1 LLTIVVDML
10 RRRPAAENPP
20 LSATRTNAVRLVSRS
35 IAASDYPLT
44 RDNASGFNR
53 IIRSR
58 RSLHL
63 PNSTEPAFRGRRPVQ
78 EDAMSD
84 LSYVADSLVKTGLRP
99 SRRTVKRAA
108 LGLAVALGVA
118 GAAEFGYG
126 YLTTG
131 RYLEST
137 DDAYVKAD
145 STIISPKVS
154 GYIAQVLVGDNEPV
168 KSGQL
173 LARIDDRDFRTALKQ
188 AQADVAGS
196 EAAVRNLDA
205 QIALQ
210 QPLIEQGTADIAAAD
225 ANLKF
230 AQEERAR
237 YDDLMRTGSGTIQRA
252 QQTDA
257 ALREKIAQLQHGK
270 SGLLAAERKV
280 DVLTTDRAK
289 AVAQLDRARAVEQQ
303 AALNLSYTEITAPV
317 DGTVGARSLRV
328 GQYVQAGTQLMAVVP
343 LDAVYVVAN
352 FKETQ
357 LTHVRNGQPVEIRID
372 SFHATKLKGH
382 VDSLSP
388 ASGLEFA
395 LLPPD
400 NATGNFTKIVQRVP
414 VKIVLDDHSLS
425 GLLRPGMSA
434 EPTVDTKA
442 TVLAEREASSK
453 VAADAASARSHGG

>member
-1 LLTIVVDML
+1 M
-10 RRRPAAENPP
+10 
-20 LSATRTNAVRLVSRS
+20 S
-35 IAASDYPLT
+35 IT
-44 RDNASGFNR
+44 
-53 IIRSR
+53 
-58 RSLHL
+58 
-63 PNSTEPAFRGRRPVQ
+63 
-78 EDAMSD
+78 
-84 LSYVADSLVKTGLRP
+84 SYVSDTKEKISLRP
-99 SRRTVKRAA
+99 SRRAVKRAA
-108 LGLAVALGVA
+108 LALAVALGVA
-118 GAAEFGYG
+118 GAGHFGYG

-154 GYIAQVLVGDNEPV
+154 GYIAQVLVGDNQPV
-168 KSGQL
+168 KAGQL
-173 LARIDDRDFRTALKQ
+173 LAEIDSRDFKAAL
-188 AQADVAGS
+188 AQADADVAAS

-205 QIALQ
+205 QLALQ
-210 QPLIEQGTADIAAAD
+210 QPIIEQGAADVAAAE

-230 AQEERAR
+230 AQEEQAR
-237 YDDLMRTGSGTIQRA
+237 YDGLMKTGSGTIQRA

-257 ALREKIAQLQHGK
+257 ALREKTAQLQREK
-270 SGLLAAERKV
+270 SGLSAANMKVEVLATE
-280 DVLTTDRAK
+280 RAK

-303 AALNLSYTEITAPV
+303 ATLNLSYTEIKAPV

-328 GQYVQAGTQLMAVVP
+328 GQFVQAGTQLMAVVP

-357 LTHVRNGQPVEIRID
+357 LTHVRNGQPVEVEID
-372 SFHATKLKGH
+372 GFHGTRLKGH

-414 VKIVLDDHSLS
+414 VKIVIDDHSLK

-434 EPTVDTKA
+434 EPVVNTKSA
-442 TVLAEREASSK
+442 VLAERETRRRRLASSTP
-453 VAADAASARSHGG
+453 VPANGD

>member
-1 LLTIVVDML
+1 MSEMP
-10 RRRPAAENPP
+10 RAETFQQ
-20 LSATRTNAVRLVSRS
+20 ATE
-35 IAASDYPLT
+35 IT
-44 RDNASGFNR
+44 RDYAKAPPAMPARNR
-53 IIRSR
+53 VR
-58 RSLHL
+58 
-63 PNSTEPAFRGRRPVQ
+63 
-78 EDAMSD
+78 
-84 LSYVADSLVKTGLRP
+84 
-99 SRRTVKRAA
+99 RAA
-108 LGLAVALGVA
+108 LVLALLA
-118 GAAEFGYG
+118 GTATMAYYG
-126 YLTTG
+126 HDYWTNG

-145 STIISPKVS
+145 STIVAPKVS
-154 GYIAQVLVGDNEPV
+154 GYIAKVLVGDNEKV
-168 KSGQL
+168 RAGQL
-173 LARIDDRDFRTALKQ
+173 LAKIDDRDFKAALDQ
-188 AQADVAGS
+188 AKADVAAG
-196 EAAVRNLDA
+196 EASVRNIDA
-205 QIALQ
+205 QLELQ
-210 QPLIEQGTADIAAAD
+210 QPIIEQSTADVAAAE

-237 YDDLMRTGSGTIQRA
+237 YDDLMKSGSGTIQRA

-257 ALREKIAQLQHGK
+257 ALRASSAQLQHAK
-270 SGLLAAERKV
+270 SGLVAAQRKV
-280 DVLTTDRAK
+280 DVLTTQRAQ
-289 AVAQLDRARAVEQQ
+289 ATAQLERARAVAQQ

-357 LTHVRNGQPVEIRID
+357 LTHVRPGQPVELHVD
-372 SFHATKLKGH
+372 SFRNISLRGH

-414 VKIVLDDHSLS
+414 VKIVLDDHSLT

-434 EPTVDTKA
+434 VPTVDTKQA
-442 TVLAEREASSK
+442 VLAERETAK
-453 VAADAASARSHGG
+453 RLADNTSRANGG